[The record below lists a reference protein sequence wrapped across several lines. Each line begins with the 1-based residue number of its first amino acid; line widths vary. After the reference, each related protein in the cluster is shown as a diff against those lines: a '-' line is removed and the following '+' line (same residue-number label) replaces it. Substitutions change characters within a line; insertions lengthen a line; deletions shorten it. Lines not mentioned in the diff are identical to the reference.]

1 MRTTEISRAEWV
13 GVQGPLELG
22 AGTVT
27 SGTGLS
33 LAGLRRSEV
42 ASGAGE
48 GGQEA
53 TGPPAGPLGP
63 EQVFGLHPDGPGE
76 LGKGL

>member
-1 MRTTEISRAEWV
+1 MDRS
-13 GVQGPLELG
+13 GKGPGKTVLG
-22 AGTVT
+22 AGTVS

-33 LAGLRRSEV
+33 LTGLRRSEV

-53 TGPPAGPLGP
+53 TDPPAGPLGP

-76 LGKGL
+76 LGKDLKEG